1 LFLQAAALV
10 GVEQARILHTQFL
23 QQKAVLIVGDAQLLT
38 HAAQHLKAAGDVH
51 VALGQIVAHHA
62 LVGLVPLIVAELR
75 QHSRQDEDLIRVE
88 IAVATALQKAPHIE
102 AELADLAAE
111 ALGRALAAVQGRTA
125 GIEHRPATTAAL
137 LRQGVRHHRPDRV
150 LPVTGRRN
158 GRRLVRCFVS
168 LPCTAH
174 QALAEAGSP
183 NASASKGFGPKTP
196 IEKRKRA
203 AGIEPASS
211 AWKAEVLPLNY
222 ARTSTAVPAC

>member
-51 VALGQIVAHHA
+51 VALGQ
-62 LVGLVPLIVAELR
+62 
-75 QHSRQDEDLIRVE
+75 
-88 IAVATALQKAPHIE
+88 
-102 AELADLAAE
+102 
-111 ALGRALAAVQGRTA
+111 ALAAVQGRTA
-125 GIEHRPATTAAL
+125 VIEHRPATTAAL